1 MMMMMNRM
9 NRMGDIDLRVREE
22 ISRMGLHGLHDFS
35 MATIQSYEQ

>member
-1 MMMMMNRM
+1 M

-22 ISRMGLHGLHDFS
+22 ISRMGLHGLHENYCCFFS